1 MRNLLRLNRSV
12 EKWKRHGLRITWT
25 DRMRF
30 FRAYAD
36 DDLEFRKTMKRVF
49 RTYSIRLF
57 LYRFGW
63 VVDRIS
69 SKNKDLSALG

>member
-36 DDLEFRKTMKRVF
+36 DDLEFRNAMKRVF
-49 RTYSIRLF
+49 RTYFIRLF